1 MAYETILYAVGDASA
16 HITLNRPKKLNAM
29 NALCIGEMRHALAA
43 ARRDDS
49 VRVVILSGAGEVIG
63 VIEADKATVVLES
76 PATGTLSE
84 IIGEIGET
92 YEIGAPL
99 AVLEV

>member
-1 MAYETILYAVGDASA
+1 MKVKIKVPRLGLTVEDATVMEWHKEVGD
-16 HITLNRPKKLNAM
+16 
-29 NALCIGEMRHALAA
+29 
-43 ARRDDS
+43 S
-49 VRVVILSGAGEVIG
+49 VEAGEVIG
-63 VIEADKATVVLES
+63 VIEADKATVELES

>member
-1 MAYETILYAVGDASA
+1 MKVKVKVPRLGLTVEDVIVMEWHKQVGEAV
-16 HITLNRPKKLNAM
+16 
-29 NALCIGEMRHALAA
+29 E
-43 ARRDDS
+43 
-49 VRVVILSGAGEVIG
+49 AGEVIG
-63 VIEADKATVVLES
+63 VIEADKATVELES

-92 YEIGAPL
+92 YEVGDAL

>member
-1 MAYETILYAVGDASA
+1 MKVKVKVPRLGLTVEDVIVMEWHKQVGEAV
-16 HITLNRPKKLNAM
+16 
-29 NALCIGEMRHALAA
+29 E
-43 ARRDDS
+43 
-49 VRVVILSGAGEVIG
+49 AGEVIG
-63 VIEADKATVVLES
+63 VIEADKATVKLES

-92 YEIGAPL
+92 YEVGDAL

>member
-1 MAYETILYAVGDASA
+1 MKIKVEVPRLGLTVEDATMMEWHKQVGDAV
-16 HITLNRPKKLNAM
+16 
-29 NALCIGEMRHALAA
+29 E
-43 ARRDDS
+43 
-49 VRVVILSGAGEVIG
+49 AGEVIG
-63 VIEADKATVVLES
+63 VIEADKATVELES
-76 PATGTLSE
+76 PATGILSE

>member
-1 MAYETILYAVGDASA
+1 MKVKVKVPRLGLTVEDATMMEWHKQVGDAV
-16 HITLNRPKKLNAM
+16 
-29 NALCIGEMRHALAA
+29 E
-43 ARRDDS
+43 
-49 VRVVILSGAGEVIG
+49 AGEVIG
-63 VIEADKATVVLES
+63 VIEADKATVELES
-76 PATGTLSE
+76 PATGILSE

>member
-1 MAYETILYAVGDASA
+1 MKVKVKVPRLGLTVEDVIVMEWLKQAGDAV
-16 HITLNRPKKLNAM
+16 K
-29 NALCIGEMRHALAA
+29 
-43 ARRDDS
+43 
-49 VRVVILSGAGEVIG
+49 AGEVIG
-63 VIEADKATVVLES
+63 VIEADKATVELGS

-92 YEIGAPL
+92 YEIGEPL

>member
-1 MAYETILYAVGDASA
+1 MKVKVKVPRLGLTVEDVIVMEWLKQAGDAV
-16 HITLNRPKKLNAM
+16 K
-29 NALCIGEMRHALAA
+29 
-43 ARRDDS
+43 
-49 VRVVILSGAGEVIG
+49 AGEVIG
-63 VIEADKATVVLES
+63 VIEADKATVELES

-92 YEIGAPL
+92 YEIGEPL

>member
-1 MAYETILYAVGDASA
+1 MKVKIKVPRLGLTVEDATVMEWHKQVGDA
-16 HITLNRPKKLNAM
+16 
-29 NALCIGEMRHALAA
+29 
-43 ARRDDS
+43 
-49 VRVVILSGAGEVIG
+49 VQAGEVIG
-63 VIEADKATVVLES
+63 VIEADKTTVELES

-92 YEIGAPL
+92 YEVGAPL

>member
-1 MAYETILYAVGDASA
+1 MKVKIKVPRLGLTVEDAVVMEWHKQVGDAV
-16 HITLNRPKKLNAM
+16 
-29 NALCIGEMRHALAA
+29 E
-43 ARRDDS
+43 
-49 VRVVILSGAGEVIG
+49 AGEVIG
-63 VIEADKATVVLES
+63 VIEADKTTVELES

>member
-1 MAYETILYAVGDASA
+1 MKVKVKVPRLGLTVEDVIVMEWLKQVGDAV
-16 HITLNRPKKLNAM
+16 
-29 NALCIGEMRHALAA
+29 E
-43 ARRDDS
+43 
-49 VRVVILSGAGEVIG
+49 AGEVIG
-63 VIEADKATVVLES
+63 VIEADKATVELES

-92 YEIGAPL
+92 YEIGEPL

>member
-1 MAYETILYAVGDASA
+1 MKVKVKVPRLGLTVEDVIMMEWHKQVGDAV
-16 HITLNRPKKLNAM
+16 
-29 NALCIGEMRHALAA
+29 E
-43 ARRDDS
+43 
-49 VRVVILSGAGEVIG
+49 AGEVIG

-92 YEIGAPL
+92 YEIGAAL